1 MFDDGC
7 GAGGRFIV
15 LNLKTEMAEG
25 ESAFVIG
32 STRLPAARVASP
44 Y

>member
-1 MFDDGC
+1 MVS
-7 GAGGRFIV
+7 V
-15 LNLKTEMAEG
+15 LGSNLKTEMAEG
-25 ESAFVIG
+25 ESAAVIG